1 MKKIILNKEPYIP
14 EKIIGISSIYKD
26 FQIAWSLNQIFQ
38 INLTKSSDVELN
50 RLNIRE
56 FNFFSRF
63 SYYNQDDFF
72 YLLIANK
79 NESSFLSTKY
89 KNIDFFLITNTT
101 FEIEIINKSIS
112 NQQFINGSFIL
123 EVDSSLKKII
133 FDLIH

>member
-1 MKKIILNKEPYIP
+1 LKKIILNKEPYIP